1 MFKKWKA
8 VTLMVPVMLTS
19 VYAFAIVER
28 ETFEVSVTIPMAQ
41 FHVLPVD
48 PGWIGREQKLD
59 WSLVTQELIPLRKHF
74 DVKNTNGAI
83 SARLSEV
90 PYISNGRESDH
101 ISLDVFFNRIKL
113 AVDNAEVVSEL
124 DAKSGQRV
132 ELLIAAVKPVDG
144 YKPGE
149 YYGSVHM
156 IFEAVAP

>member
-1 MFKKWKA
+1 MRSSRA
-8 VTLMVPVMLTS
+8 
-19 VYAFAIVER
+19 A
-28 ETFEVSVTIPMAQ
+28 
-41 FHVLPVD
+41 
-48 PGWIGREQKLD
+48 
-59 WSLVTQELIPLRKHF
+59 
-74 DVKNTNGAI
+74 NGAI

-90 PYISNGRESDH
+90 PYISNGRESDN